1 MNFKKKRGQISFEY
15 LSIVS
20 FGIAVLLVAIYL
32 FYSYSV
38 SSNDTFI
45 VSRVEELGN
54 QIIDNAE
61 ILYYS
66 TAKGSS
72 INLELNFP
80 TNVKDVYFINST
92 GESELVIK
100 YSLRRGLTE
109 AVFFTPIE
117 LKGDYVVASDI
128 TTYYD
133 FSILDFHPGA
143 TKLKITNFEG
153 GVRLCETT

>member
-1 MNFKKKRGQISFEY
+1 MNFQKKRGQISFEY

-32 FYSYSV
+32 FYGYSV
-38 SSNDTFI
+38 NSNDTFI

-54 QIIDNAE
+54 QIISNAE

-92 GESELVIK
+92 DESELVIK
-100 YSLRRGLTE
+100 YSLRRGMTE
-109 AVFFTPIE
+109 AVFFTQIE
-117 LKGDYVVASDI
+117 LKGDYSIASDI

-133 FSILDFHPGA
+133 SLNLDFHPGA

-153 GVRLCETT
+153 GVTLGETI